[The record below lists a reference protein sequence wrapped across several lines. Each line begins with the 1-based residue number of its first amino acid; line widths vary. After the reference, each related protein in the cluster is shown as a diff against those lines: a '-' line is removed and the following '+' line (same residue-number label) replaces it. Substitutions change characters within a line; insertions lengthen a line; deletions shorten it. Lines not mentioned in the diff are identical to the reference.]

1 MTVMKPE
8 IIPYDAT
15 YRKQVID
22 LTVEAWTPVFSTT
35 GDEVP
40 DFVFEAFYP
49 DGWIPRQIKDVGN
62 LLDQEPE
69 NIWLVLSGGELA
81 GFMGLRSHPE
91 DQMGEIYIIA
101 VAPSHQRQ
109 GIGRQL
115 MEFAGDIFRAKSMKM
130 MMVETIGDEGHAP
143 ARRAYEVF
151 GFQPWPVAR
160 YFKEL

>member
-1 MTVMKPE
+1 MKPE
-8 IIPYDAT
+8 ITPYDAT

-22 LTVEAWTPVFSTT
+22 LSIDAWTPVIAKTEH
-35 GDEVP
+35 EVP
-40 DFVFEAFYP
+40 GFVFEAFYP
-49 DGWIPRQIKDVGN
+49 DGWLRRHTKDVTD
-62 LLDQEPE
+62 LLDKEPE
-69 NIWLVLSGGELA
+69 NIWLAFSGEELA
-81 GFMGLRSHPE
+81 GFIGLRNHPE

-109 GIGRQL
+109 GIGRHL
-115 MEFAGDIFRAKSMKM
+115 MGFAGDLFRDRGMKM

-143 ARRAYEVF
+143 ARRAYEAF